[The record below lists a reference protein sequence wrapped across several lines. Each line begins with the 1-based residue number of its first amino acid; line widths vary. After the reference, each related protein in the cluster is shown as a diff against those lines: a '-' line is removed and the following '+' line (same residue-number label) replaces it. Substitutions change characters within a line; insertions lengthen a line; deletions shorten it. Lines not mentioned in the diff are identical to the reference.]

1 MWNSSQGNCRGSRRK
16 GFLRWTWLLVGGLAF
31 VVFPAQ
37 SQTTGKLAGIVID
50 GSNGE
55 PLPGVNVVIDGTQQ
69 GAVTDLEGRYVLIGV
84 RPGTYALV
92 ASFIGFTTQ
101 RSEGVRVSVDLTT
114 QIDFELQEEVIEGEE
129 IVVRA
134 EAIRIR
140 KDVTSSEARITAETI
155 DRLPVQE
162 LGQVLSVQAGVT
174 ERGGFHI
181 RGGRSSE
188 VVVMVDGV
196 PVTDTYDGSTA
207 LQLENEGIQELQV
220 ISGTFN
226 AEYGNAMS
234 GVINVVTKEGRNDR
248 FGGSIEAYTGTYM
261 VPQGDADALLKG
273 TRQDE
278 LTQSFPY
285 DQVDVYSYLPFAP
298 THYNNLNASLEGP
311 VLKNRITLYAN
322 ARYFANDGWLY
333 GANLYNIDGAGGD
346 STLVPM
352 NTWEKLSWQAN
363 VRIQLRSNIFVNLIG
378 LGSNSEGNDLGGRY
392 QYYRWAPHGVP
403 QIYDQGIDMKLKYTH
418 LINAKTFYTLNIATF
433 EKRAERYRFADI
445 TDAQYND
452 FTLTPPDSIEIS
464 TGIWEQVQAG
474 GNQFARGGTDLGRF
488 NRKTRSYF
496 IKGDFT
502 SQLTRYHLVKAGFEA
517 RLDQLQFEDYGI
529 VPAISE
535 TGQVLE
541 PFQPAIPAA
550 ESFAYRQFD
559 DVSPVNFSAY
569 LQDKIEYESFIVN
582 AGLRMDYFDARA
594 EVPADPEDPNIFNP
608 FKKVNLYQDTNGDGV
623 ITEEEERE
631 DNQLVRADRQTY
643 WWASSTPK
651 LQFSPRLGVAYPVT
665 EEGVIHFSW
674 GHFLQIPTLN
684 RLFENFGYKIPR
696 QTGRYGPF
704 GNPDLDAQ
712 RTVMYEV
719 GLKQAVGTVV
729 VKATAYNRDVRSW
742 VSTSRLIETE
752 LPGVTYVV
760 YANRDYA
767 NTRGFTLALSRAFEN
782 HYGFDVNYTYQVV
795 EGSNSDPTEEFFAAG
810 NEEEPRLALLP
821 LGWDQRHKVAGSIFV
836 GGRQWG
842 ASALIVWGSGFPY
855 TPSFEEAA
863 LAGPDVQPEFPTHAR
878 RQPSTY
884 QIDLDLYREFTIGP
898 VRPRVFVHVFNLLD
912 RRNAVS
918 VYGDTGLPG
927 VTFSAPIQSADHG
940 YFTRPNHYSEPR
952 RIHAGIKVQF

>member
-1 MWNSSQGNCRGSRRK
+1 MQQIFSKQRLW
-16 GFLRWTWLLVGGLAF
+16 FAIGGLILFAYP
-31 VVFPAQ
+31 VHG
-37 SQTTGKLAGIVID
+37 QTTGKLSGLVID
-50 GSNGE
+50 ASSGE
-55 PLPGVNVVIDGTQQ
+55 SLPGVNVVIDGTLQ
-69 GAVTDLEGRYVLIGV
+69 GAVTDTEGRYVIIGV
-84 RPGTYALV
+84 RPGLYSIV
-92 ASFIGFTTQ
+92 ASFVGFASQ
-101 RSEGVRVSVDLTT
+101 RKEGVRVSVDLTT
-114 QIDFELQEEVIEGEE
+114 QVDFEIQEQVIEGQE
-129 IVVRA
+129 IVVTA
-134 EAIRIR
+134 EAIRVR
-140 KDVTSSEARITAETI
+140 KDLTSSEARITAETI

-188 VVVMVDGV
+188 VIVMVDGV
-196 PVTDTYDGSTA
+196 PVTDTFDGSTA

-248 FGGSIEAYTGTYM
+248 FGGVLEAYSGSYL
-261 VPQGDADALLKG
+261 VSQGDAQAILKG

-278 LTQSFPY
+278 LSQSFPY
-285 DQVDVYSYLPFAP
+285 DQVNVYSYLPFAP
-298 THYNNLNASLEGP
+298 THYNNLNASIEGP
-311 VLKNRITLYAN
+311 ILKNRITLFAN
-322 ARYFANDGWLY
+322 ARYFENDGWLY
-333 GANLYNIDGAGGD
+333 GAHLYNTDGSGGD

-352 NTWEKLSWQAN
+352 NTWEKISWQAN
-363 VRIQLRSNIFVNLIG
+363 LRVQLHRNMFVNLIG
-378 LGSNSEGNDLGGRY
+378 LGSNSEANDLGGRY
-392 QYYRWAPHGVP
+392 QYYRWAPFGIP
-403 QIYDQGIDMKLKYTH
+403 QIFDRGVDLKLKYTH

-433 EKRAERYRFADI
+433 EKHAERYRYENISDSR
-445 TDAQYND
+445 YND
-452 FTLTPPDSIEIS
+452 FNITPPDSIEVS
-464 TGIWEQVQAG
+464 PGLWEQVVAG
-474 GNQFARGGTDLGRF
+474 GNQFARGGMDLGRF
-488 NRKTRSYF
+488 NRTTQSYF

-502 SQLTRYHLVKAGFEA
+502 TQLTRYHLVKLGLEA
-517 RLDQLQFEDYGI
+517 RLDQLKFEDYGI

-535 TGQVLE
+535 SGQVIE
-541 PFQPAIPAA
+541 PFQPSVPPS
-550 ESFAYRQFD
+550 ESFAYRRFD
-559 DVSPVNFSAY
+559 DVSPITVSAY
-569 LQDKIEYESFIVN
+569 VQDKIEYESFIVN

-594 EVPADPEDPNIFNP
+594 QVPSDPSDPNIFNP
-608 FKKVNLYQDTNGDGV
+608 FKKVNLFRDTNGDGV
-623 ITEEEERE
+623 ITDNEEMDANRLT
-631 DNQLVRADRQTY
+631 QADRETY
-643 WWASSTPK
+643 WWTSSTPK
-651 LQFSPRLGVAYPVT
+651 LRFSPRLGVAYPVT

-719 GLKQAVGTVV
+719 GVKQAFGDIVV
-729 VKATAYNRDVRSW
+729 NATAYNRDVRSW

-767 NTRGFTLALSRAFEN
+767 NTRGFTLSLSRAYEN
-782 HYGFDVNYTYQVV
+782 SYGFDVNYTYQVV
-795 EGSNSDPTEEFFAAG
+795 EGSNSDPAEEFFAAG
-810 NEEEPRLALLP
+810 NQEEPRLALLP

-836 GGRQWG
+836 GGRNWG
-842 ASALIVWGSGFPY
+842 ASTLIVWGSGFPY

-863 LAGPDVQPEFPTHAR
+863 LSGPDVQPEFPTNAR

-884 QIDLDLYREFTIGP
+884 QVDLDLFYAFSIGAI
-898 VRPRVFVHVFNLLD
+898 RPRVFVHVFNLLD
-912 RRNAVS
+912 RRNALS
-918 VYGDTGLPG
+918 VYGDTGLPD

-952 RIHAGIKVQF
+952 RIHMGVKIHF